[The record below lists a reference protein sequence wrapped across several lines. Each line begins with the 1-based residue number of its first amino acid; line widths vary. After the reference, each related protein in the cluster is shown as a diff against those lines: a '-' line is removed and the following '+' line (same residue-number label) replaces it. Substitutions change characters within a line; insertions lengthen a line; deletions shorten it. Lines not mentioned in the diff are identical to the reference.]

1 MNSMV
6 EMGLVHVGDEV
17 GSSSSPKL
25 ESWKVEDPQSSSL
38 SSIQSL
44 NPLLPQFNNEKVVVT
59 TILIPSN
66 IYSPIGEDDLDFLLD
81 NTNTFKTQGQRP
93 SSAGNEPFLMG
104 AKPSPRGELFVDMCY
119 SKQSYTND
127 EPTLATLPQDLIMN
141 FNSNSTPFLM
151 SESKV
156 YPLVSET
163 STQATSQ
170 PSSCESFKPL
180 TLDDNKAKIDSHL
193 SSFPFGSKET
203 QEENKTPLT
212 KPSNPT
218 LGLSITSEQLA
229 HNVDQKTNPLESIV
243 DSQINLRIDQLHE
256 QLEVGIEDIGNIMI
270 GSINQH
276 GALITE
282 LKALGPTPRGI
293 TAIDA
298 SQKGNECYKQG
309 LYPNAIMWLSWAEE
323 LIQKNQKYNKL
334 LIEIIIRKISC
345 FKEIGEYNKAI
356 MECTKV
362 SFYSCIIICEKNM

>member
-6 EMGLVHVGDEV
+6 EMGLMHVGDEV

-38 SSIQSL
+38 SSIKSL

-127 EPTLATLPQDLIMN
+127 EPTFATLPQDLTMN

-218 LGLSITSEQLA
+218 LGLSITSQQLT
-229 HNVDQKTNPLESIV
+229 HNVDKKTNPLESIV

-282 LKALGPTPRGI
+282 LKALGPTPIGI

-323 LIQKNQKYNKL
+323 LIQKNQEYNKL